1 MRKISRRHFIPL
13 MGTALLG
20 VSCLSANNNR
30 TSDKI
35 DRNSNYFTPPALKRG
50 DTIGICAPAGAIK
63 DPSEIDEFTSIINNL
78 GYKVKVGKNVKLRY
92 GYFSAND
99 QERAEEFMAFIH
111 DSSVQGI
118 FFIRGGWGC
127 ARLLPFIDF
136 NAIQMNPKVI
146 MGFSDLTTLI
156 NAITTKTGLI
166 TFHGPGGN
174 SSWNPY
180 SVDYIQRLLSKKE
193 AVNYKNKPDDA
204 PIITYASGQATGELF
219 GGNLTV
225 LTSMIG
231 SDYLPDW
238 ENKILF
244 LEDVKEEP
252 YSIDRMLT
260 QLKLNG
266 VFDKVNAIIL
276 GTLRECLAEEPEY
289 SFTLEEVFE
298 QHFSGSTFPVFYGA
312 QFGHVK
318 NKFTIPVGVK
328 ATVDADQGTIQLLYR
343 AVH

>member
-1 MRKISRRHFIPL
+1 ML
-13 MGTALLG
+13 
-20 VSCLSANNNR
+20 
-30 TSDKI
+30 
-35 DRNSNYFTPPALKRG
+35 
-50 DTIGICAPAGAIK
+50 
-63 DPSEIDEFTSIINNL
+63 
-78 GYKVKVGKNVKLRY
+78 
-92 GYFSAND
+92 
-99 QERAEEFMAFIH
+99 
-111 DSSVQGI
+111 
-118 FFIRGGWGC
+118 
-127 ARLLPFIDF
+127 
-136 NAIQMNPKVI
+136 
-146 MGFSDLTTLI
+146 
-156 NAITTKTGLI
+156 
-166 TFHGPGGN
+166 
-174 SSWNPY
+174 
-180 SVDYIQRLLSKKE
+180 
-193 AVNYKNKPDDA
+193 
-204 PIITYASGQATGELF
+204 
-219 GGNLTV
+219 
-225 LTSMIG
+225 
-231 SDYLPDW
+231 